1 MFYKLLKI
9 QALAALLLSLTPISY
24 ADPINT
30 DQTKPEYIEGET
42 VYVSDRVNIELRSGP
57 SSNYRIVDTRNVGD
71 KLTFVRLS
79 ENQRFALVETAEGQQ
94 RWIALSYI
102 QKEPCGKAAV
112 ESLTLEVNKLRT
124 KLENYDSELKSNL
137 KQALDRL
144 SVLEKENSALKISDA
159 QKQETISKLDEE
171 RRDYRKKLETK
182 DLDMQMRWWLQGALI
197 ALGGA
202 IIGVV
207 FLFIPRPNRKKRD
220 RF

>member
-9 QALAALLLSLTPISY
+9 QALAALFLSLSPFSY
-24 ADPINT
+24 ADPVNT
-30 DQTKPEYIEGET
+30 EQSEIVYFEGET

-79 ENQRFALVETAEGQQ
+79 DNQRFALVETDEGQQ

-112 ESLTLEVNKLRT
+112 ESLTLEVNELRN

-144 SVLEKENSALKISDA
+144 AVLEKENSALKASDA

-202 IIGVV
+202 IIGMV
-207 FLFIPRPNRKKRD
+207 FIFIPRPTRKKRD

>member
-1 MFYKLLKI
+1 MI
-9 QALAALLLSLTPISY
+9 IISY
-24 ADPINT
+24 DI
-30 DQTKPEYIEGET
+30 
-42 VYVSDRVNIELRSGP
+42 
-57 SSNYRIVDTRNVGD
+57 SN
-71 KLTFVRLS
+71 
-79 ENQRFALVETAEGQQ
+79 
-94 RWIALSYI
+94 
-102 QKEPCGKAAV
+102 
-112 ESLTLEVNKLRT
+112 NKLRT

>member
-112 ESLTLEVNKLRT
+112 ESLTLEVNELRT